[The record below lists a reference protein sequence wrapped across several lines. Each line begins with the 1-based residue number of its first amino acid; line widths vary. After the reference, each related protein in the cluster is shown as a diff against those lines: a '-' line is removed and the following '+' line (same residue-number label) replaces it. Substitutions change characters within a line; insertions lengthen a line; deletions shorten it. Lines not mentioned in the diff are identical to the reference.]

1 MRENIISFPMLILA
15 ALLAQ
20 LQDTT
25 GPQPVNFLGH
35 HLHYDARAKIVY
47 LTDSSW
53 VQTGDVTLT
62 ADTVVLWQ
70 EPQIVHSHGNFTLV
84 TGKNTTRGDSLK
96 YSIRTDRGM
105 AYSARAFVDKGWV
118 RSRKIYKMSK
128 TELCLQAGDFTT
140 CENEKPHYTFVA
152 YRMRVLRDDIAVV
165 WPLVFKIG
173 DIPVAAAPFWFFPI
187 KRDRS
192 SGFLTPK
199 VGYHSQDGKYF
210 RNVAYYWVINN
221 YLDLTLGT
229 DLLEKRGPRVF
240 ANLVYN
246 RYRSFGGN
254 MLFTYANDIRDSTYR
269 WSLDGVHSQTF
280 LGFDIGAQAS
290 FLSDVNY
297 RQDYSED
304 KTEFLR
310 SESYS
315 YLSVFRIIGPTAL
328 SATADRRDDLIRGAM
343 YSNLPG
349 VDLVLNTQ
357 TKGPFSFG
365 GSSRFR
371 RTIWRDTTDAGTENA
386 EAADASVSANLPQ
399 FSLLRYLRFTPSL
412 SGRAVWF
419 ALDTL
424 GNPNPYQ
431 LSSSFSLSAST
442 ALYGLGQFRVWRFS
456 KFLHTLTP
464 SATLTYS
471 PKPTELPVEPVGGIG
486 QASEEL
492 YVGYGFS
499 NTFEGKWQKDTGFTR
514 VQLAT
519 VNLIQSYDFLA
530 DSAPF
535 SDVRMSA
542 ELFPGGRIG
551 GLGMSS
557 RVSASYGVYDGRVR
571 DITLTNALS
580 FSLVAPSD
588 TSSRDTA
595 GADTTAKDTALTE
608 EGVIEANKPRTE
620 PWSFSL
626 GHTFSPSDSVGA
638 PDIHT
643 IDLLVKGNLS
653 LRWWAS
659 YSAKYNITQ
668 GKVLDQ
674 SLSLTRDLHCWR
686 MDFSWNT
693 FGDAWVYNLSF
704 VIKNL
709 PDIELKRG
717 FFDLFLPR

>member
-1 MRENIISFPMLILA
+1 MLVL
-15 ALLAQ
+15 ALLISQAG
-20 LQDTT
+20 DTT
-25 GPQPVNFLGH
+25 GSQPVNFLGK
-35 HLHYDARAKIVY
+35 HLHYDAKAKIVY

-62 ADTVVLWQ
+62 ADTVILWQ

-96 YSIRTDRGM
+96 YSIKTDRGM
-105 AYSARAFVDKGWV
+105 AFTSRAFVDKGWV
-118 RSRKIYKMSK
+118 RGKKIYKMSK

-165 WPLVFKIG
+165 WPLVFRIG

-210 RNVAYYWVINN
+210 RNVAYYWAINN
-221 YLDLTLGT
+221 YLDMTIGT

-240 ANLVYN
+240 TNLVYN
-246 RYRSFGGN
+246 RYKSFGGN

-269 WSLDGVHSQTF
+269 WSLDGVHSQT
-280 LGFDIGAQAS
+280 LVGFDIGAQAS

-315 YLSVFRIIGPTAL
+315 YLSVFRVIGPTAL
-328 SATADRRDDLIRGAM
+328 SATADRRDDLVRGAM
-343 YSNLPG
+343 YSNLPA

-357 TKGPFSFG
+357 TRGPFSFG

-371 RTIWRDTTDAGTENA
+371 RSSWRDTTGAPLQDAQ
-386 EAADASVSANLPQ
+386 AADASLSANLPQ
-399 FSLLRYLRFTPSL
+399 FSLLRYLRFTPGI

-431 LSSSFSLSAST
+431 LSSSFSVSAST

-456 KFLHTLTP
+456 KFLHTITP
-464 SATLTYS
+464 TATLTYS
-471 PKPTELPVEPVGGIG
+471 PKPKELQVKPVGGIG
-486 QASEEL
+486 QSSEEFYL
-492 YVGYGFS
+492 GYGLS
-499 NTFEGKWQKDTGFTR
+499 NTFEGKWQKDTGFSR

-519 VNLIQSYDFLA
+519 VNLGQSYNFLA
-530 DSAPF
+530 DSMPF
-535 SDVRMSA
+535 SDVGMSA
-542 ELFPGGRIG
+542 EIFPGGRIG

-557 RVSASYGVYDGRVR
+557 RISSRYGVYDGRIKN
-571 DITLTNALS
+571 ITLTNALS
-580 FSLVAPSD
+580 FSLVPRSD
-588 TSSRDTA
+588 TT
-595 GADTTAKDTALTE
+595 GTDTTAQDTARADTALTE
-608 EGVIEANKPRTE
+608 TEVIEANKPRAE

-626 GHTFSPSDSVGA
+626 GHTFSPSDSVGV

-643 IDLLVKGNLS
+643 IDLSVRGNLS
-653 LRWWAS
+653 VGWVAS
-659 YSAKYNITQ
+659 YSTRYNITE
-668 GKVLDQ
+668 GRVLDQ

-686 MDFSWNT
+686 LDFSWNT

>member
-1 MRENIISFPMLILA
+1 MLFLV

-62 ADTVVLWQ
+62 AETVVLWQ

-84 TGKNTTRGDSLK
+84 TGKNITRGDSLK
-96 YSIRTDRGM
+96 YSIKTDRGM
-105 AYSARAFVDKGWV
+105 AYSSRAFVDKGWV
-118 RSRKIYKMSK
+118 RGKRIYKMSK
-128 TELCLQAGDFTT
+128 TELCLEAGDFTT
-140 CENEKPHYTFVA
+140 CENEKPHYTFLA

-173 DIPVAAAPFWFFPI
+173 DIPVAVVPFWFFPI

-199 VGYHSQDGKYF
+199 VGYHSADGKYF
-210 RNVAYYWVINN
+210 RNVAYYWAINN

-246 RYRSFGGN
+246 RYKSFGGN

-269 WSLDGVHSQTF
+269 WSLDGVHSQTL

-315 YLSVFRIIGPTAL
+315 YISIFRVIGPTAM

-357 TKGPFSFG
+357 TKGPLSFG

-371 RTIWRDTTDAGTENA
+371 RSIWRDTTAAPIQDAQA
-386 EAADASVSANLPQ
+386 SDASVSANLPQ
-399 FSLLRYLRFTPSL
+399 FSLLRYLRFTPAV

-442 ALYGLGQFRVWRFS
+442 ALYGLGQFRFWRFS

-464 SATLTYS
+464 SANLVYS

-486 QASEEL
+486 QSSEEF
-492 YVGYGFS
+492 YIGYGIS

-514 VQLAT
+514 VQLAS
-519 VNLIQSYDFLA
+519 VNLNQNYNFLA
-530 DSAPF
+530 DSARF
-535 SDVRMSA
+535 SDVGMSM
-542 ELFPGGRIG
+542 EIFPGGRIG

-557 RVSASYGVYDGRVR
+557 RVSASYGVYDGRMR

-588 TSSRDTA
+588 TARGDTA
-595 GADTTAKDTALTE
+595 GTDTTAKDTALTE

-626 GHTFSPSDSVGA
+626 GHTFSPSDSVGL

-643 IDLLVKGNLS
+643 IDLSVRGNLS
-653 LRWWAS
+653 VGWWAS
-659 YSAKYNITQ
+659 YSTRYNITQ

-674 SLSLTRDLHCWR
+674 SLSLIRDLHCWR